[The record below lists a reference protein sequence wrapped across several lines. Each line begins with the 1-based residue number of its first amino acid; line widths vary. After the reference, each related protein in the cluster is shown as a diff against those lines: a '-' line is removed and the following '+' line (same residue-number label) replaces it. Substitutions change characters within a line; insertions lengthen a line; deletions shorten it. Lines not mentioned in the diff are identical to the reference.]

1 MSSLT
6 IEVET
11 SRSENKHKKLARW
24 VEEVAQMTKPDR
36 IHRCDGSP
44 EEYQATLRLMIL
56 SGTAIVLDEKKRPG
70 SFLVR
75 SHPADTPIVHI
86 APRRARHAPDDT
98 ADLRLPEPGHPADAA
113 PARRVKAVT
122 GTTRQAARRRLPSR
136 MKSRSALGSRHGAVL
151 HRDGSDVTRV
161 STFLESRAV
170 H

>member
-36 IHRCDGSP
+36 IHWCDGFP
-44 EEYQATLRLMIL
+44 EEYQATLRLRIL

-75 SHPADTPIVHI
+75 SHPADV
-86 APRRARHAPDDT
+86 ARVEDRTFICSRTEEEAGP
-98 ADLRLPEPGHPADAA
+98 PKNWEEAA
-113 PARRVKAVT
+113 KK
-122 GTTRQAARRRLPSR
+122 QQ
-136 MKSRSALGSRHGAVL
+136 KLGGWLS
-151 HRDGSDVTRV
+151 GS
-161 STFLESRAV
+161 LL
-170 H
+170 